1 MHAHDHDHREKG
13 EGIMD
18 YKEES
23 QLQKR
28 FDALAADQA
37 RRREE
42 LRSMDIRQLLAEL
55 VIHIEQH
62 GIERS

>member
-1 MHAHDHDHREKG
+1 
-13 EGIMD
+13 MD

-28 FDALAADQA
+28 DDKYMRSYFDGLAEGQA

>member
-1 MHAHDHDHREKG
+1 
-13 EGIMD
+13 MD

-28 FDALAADQA
+28 NYKYMRSYFDALAADQA
-37 RRREE
+37 RRQEE

>member
-1 MHAHDHDHREKG
+1 
-13 EGIMD
+13 MD